1 MYYNTCKCITICK
14 GIAIEYLY
22 DEALEKF
29 STYFC
34 EYSNLIDHVITI
46 FGVDEEGLINIE
58 NNLKSIVS

>member
-1 MYYNTCKCITICK
+1 MYYN

-46 FGVDEEGLINIE
+46 FGVDEEGLNLNIE

>member
-1 MYYNTCKCITICK
+1 MYYNVYK

-46 FGVDEEGLINIE
+46 FGVDEEGLNLNIE
-58 NNLKSIVS
+58 NNLKSIVL

>member
-1 MYYNTCKCITICK
+1 MYYNVYK

-46 FGVDEEGLINIE
+46 FGVDKEGLNLNIE
-58 NNLKSIVS
+58 NNLKSIVL

>member
-1 MYYNTCKCITICK
+1 MYYNVYK

-46 FGVDEEGLINIE
+46 FGVDEEGLNLNIE

>member
-1 MYYNTCKCITICK
+1 MYYNVCK

-22 DEALEKF
+22 DEVLEKF

-46 FGVDEEGLINIE
+46 FVDEEGVDEEGLNVNIE
-58 NNLKSIVS
+58 NNLESIVS

>member
-1 MYYNTCKCITICK
+1 MYYNVYK
-14 GIAIEYLY
+14 GIAIKYLY

-46 FGVDEEGLINIE
+46 FGVDEEGLNLNIE